1 MVAPP
6 ASGADEAVAVLL
18 GVVTE
23 CPELGGDGDVD
34 DLADAGNPGERATY
48 VRSNRSLIGLSPL
61 SIPGRPR
68 AIEQS
73 RS

>member
-6 ASGADEAVAVLL
+6 ASGADDEVAVIL
-18 GVVTE
+18 GVVTESE

-48 VRSNRSLIGLSPL
+48 VR
-61 SIPGRPR
+61 
-68 AIEQS
+68 
-73 RS
+73 